1 MLSDKMKNSIKEL
14 IDQGLEYELRYYID
28 LITDSISIPWKFDD
42 IDFVA
47 EQMEVELTEE
57 QKNQVLLNLA
67 ENFDAEVGIN
77 WNVLEYEIRNI
88 VSDS

>member
-28 LITDSISIPWKFDD
+28 FITDSISIPWKIDD
-42 IDFVA
+42 IDLVA
-47 EQMEVELTEE
+47 EQIEVELTEE

-77 WNVLEYEIRNI
+77 WNVLEHEIRNV